1 MKFLFNKYTFSV
13 YLILLIAAM
22 VYSPGDTGIHNPI
35 GYGELGD
42 YVMHFLVYTPWM
54 FFGCYIYGSKFQHR
68 SWFLIGTT
76 FVIAL
81 ELLQALIPYR
91 EFNILD
97 MIVGEVGLGCS
108 YFAILQLTK
117 KENDDYANRP

>member
-1 MKFLFNKYTFSV
+1 MKYIFNKYTLAV
-13 YLILLIAAM
+13 YIIVLIAAM

-54 FFGCYIYGSKFQHR
+54 FFGYFIYQSKFQSR
-68 SWFLIGTT
+68 YWFIIGTT
-76 FVIAL
+76 IVIAL
-81 ELLQALIPYR
+81 EVTQALIPYR

-97 MIVGEVGLGCS
+97 MLVGEIGLMCS
-108 YFAILQLTK
+108 YGLVTQLAK
-117 KENDDYANRP
+117 KLNRDYGQRP